1 MYESPI
7 NMIYDAAYN
16 NIKQYQDEVENK
28 IVCEITERYAID
40 VNKDELI
47 KALNYDRNQYNNG
60 YADGKAV
67 GYHEG
72 YLAAMVEMG
81 CKDGEEAN

>member
-7 NMIYDAAYN
+7 NMVYDAVN
-16 NIKQYQDEVENK
+16 KNIKQYQDEVENK
-28 IVCEITERYAID
+28 IVYEITERYAID

-47 KALNYDRNQYNNG
+47 KALNYDRDQYNKG
-60 YADGKAV
+60 YADGKSA

-81 CKDGEEAN
+81 LE

>member
-7 NMIYDAAYN
+7 NMIYDAADKI
-16 NIKQYQDEVENK
+16 IKQRQDEVENK

-40 VNKDELI
+40 VDKDELI
-47 KALNYDRNQYNNG
+47 KALNYDRNQYHKG
-60 YADGKAV
+60 YFDGKSA
-67 GYHEG
+67 GYNEG

-81 CKDGEEAN
+81 CTQVE

>member
-7 NMIYDAAYN
+7 NMVYDAAYGN
-16 NIKQYQDEVENK
+16 IIKQYQDEVENK
-28 IVCEITERYAID
+28 IVYEITERYAID

-47 KALNYDRNQYNNG
+47 KALNYDRDQYNRG
-60 YADGKAV
+60 YTDGKNV

-81 CKDGEEAN
+81 CTQFE